1 MPVSAP
7 SSADPAEKT
16 ARSGV
21 AHTPDSAYAWF
32 RLLISLL
39 IMTIG
44 NAGMWVIPVVL
55 PVVQAEFHIGRA
67 DAALPYTLMMIGFGL
82 GGVLMGRLSDRFGLF
97 RPLLGASLAIG
108 AGFCLAALSQDIT
121 GFALAHGVLIGL
133 VGCAVTFAPLM
144 ADTSLWFARRRGI
157 AVAVCASGNYLAGA
171 VWPPV
176 MEHFIATAGW
186 RATYLG
192 VGLFCTCS
200 MGLLAFLMRQAPP
213 GVAAEAGTA
222 NPGNLRERPFD
233 LSPNTA
239 TAALC
244 VAGLSC
250 CVAMAMP
257 QVHIVAYCT
266 DLGFGAARG
275 AQMLSIMLACGIVSR
290 LVSGAL
296 SDRIGGIRTLVLG
309 SALQCTALFLF
320 LPFDGLVPLYIVSA
334 MFGLFQGGIVPSY
347 ALVVRENFSPRQIGV
362 RVGTVIMFTM
372 LGMALGGWMSG
383 KVFDLTGSYHA
394 AFLNGIAWN
403 LLNLLIAVTLLLRLR
418 RKNLESD
425 PG

>member
-1 MPVSAP
+1 MNSPDQASSP
-7 SSADPAEKT
+7 SRA
-16 ARSGV
+16 V
-21 AHTPDSAYAWF
+21 VDSPYAWF
-32 RLLISLL
+32 RLFISLL

-55 PVVQAEFHIGRA
+55 PVVQAEFQIGRA

-108 AGFCLAALSQDIT
+108 AGFVLAALSDTIL
-121 GFALAHGVLIGL
+121 GFALAHGILIGL

-144 ADTSLWFARRRGI
+144 ADTALWFARRRGI

-171 VWPPV
+171 VWPPL
-176 MEHFIATAGW
+176 MEHFIATEGW
-186 RATYLG
+186 RATYTG

-200 MGLLAFLMRQAPP
+200 MGLLALLMRQAAPS
-213 GVAAEAGTA
+213 AEAATGSSTVDQQ
-222 NPGNLRERPFD
+222 RERPFD
-233 LSPNTA
+233 LPPNIA

-266 DLGFGAARG
+266 DLGFGAAQG
-275 AQMLSIMLACGIVSR
+275 AQMLSIMLACGIISR
-290 LVSGAL
+290 LVSL

-309 SALQCTALFLF
+309 SALQCTALLLF

-347 ALVVRENFSPRQIGV
+347 ALVVRENFSPKQIGV

-394 AFLNGIAWN
+394 AFLNGIGWN
-403 LLNLLIAVTLLLRLR
+403 LLNLVIAVTLLMRLR
-418 RKNLESD
+418 KKKI
-425 PG
+425 GI

>member
-1 MPVSAP
+1 MTSPSASAP
-7 SSADPAEKT
+7 DDPVETAPGSAAQDL
-16 ARSGV
+16 
-21 AHTPDSAYAWF
+21 DSAYAWL

-55 PVVQAEFHIGRA
+55 PVVQAEFLIGRA
-67 DAALPYTLMMIGFGL
+67 DAALPYTLMMVGFGL

-108 AGFCLAALSQDIT
+108 AGFVLAAQTHTIL

-144 ADTSLWFARRRGI
+144 ADTALWFARRRGI

-176 MEHFIATAGW
+176 MQHFIATEGW
-186 RATYLG
+186 RTTYMG
-192 VGLFCTCS
+192 IGLFCACS
-200 MGLLAFLMRQAPP
+200 MGLLALLMRQAPP
-213 GVAAEAGTA
+213 SAEAASG
-222 NPGNLRERPFD
+222 PSSVDSQRDRPFD
-233 LSPNTA
+233 LPPNIA

-266 DLGFGAARG
+266 DLGFGAAQG
-275 AQMLSIMLACGIVSR
+275 AQMLSIMLACGIISR

-309 SALQCTALFLF
+309 SALQCSALLLF

-347 ALVVRENFSPRQIGV
+347 TLVVRENFSPTQIGV

-394 AFLNGIAWN
+394 AFLNGIGWN
-403 LLNLLIAVTLLLRLR
+403 LLNLVIAVTLLRRLR
-418 RKNLESD
+418 RKQLGSD
-425 PG
+425 PD